1 MRTRDNLHL
10 NRLANSGRDHVQ
22 PGCGSSGC
30 CFSVCWQFTWRKVF
44 FLVLF
49 RMTVRAVIREDAS
62 TESGSLPKQ
71 MHGSFYKGGQ
81 GESAIAVYRLG
92 QGIFFQ
98 YLL

>member
-1 MRTRDNLHL
+1 MGDSGTTVVLMRTRDNLHP

-30 CFSVCWQFTWRKVF
+30 RFSVCWQFTWRKV

-62 TESGSLPKQ
+62 TESGLPPNQ
-71 MHGSFYKGGQ
+71 MHGSFYTKGGRGNQ
-81 GESAIAVYRLG
+81 L
-92 QGIFFQ
+92 
-98 YLL
+98 